1 MVIKA
6 CSYRNFWAEIP
17 LAILWQN
24 WQFSVTNFSRY
35 SIKNF
40 RYYMENECHE
50 ISKFCIK
57 YSTILCTNSEFL
69 CFIFFLSIFLF
80 YRTLPPLFF
89 FFSLSF
95 SFTALCLP
103 FSFSSVL
110 KYLNKFWGFLL
121 HFCSFSLF

>member
-24 WQFSVTNFSRY
+24 WQFSVANFSRY

-69 CFIFFLSIFLF
+69 CFLF
-80 YRTLPPLFF
+80 SVCYNLLASDDSQLWINFDF
-89 FFSLSF
+89 AMKKIF
-95 SFTALCLP
+95 SFIRNDLTY
-103 FSFSSVL
+103 L
-110 KYLNKFWGFLL
+110 KRPTIN
-121 HFCSFSLF
+121 FCSKKKKT